1 MSDLRFNVAQLL
13 QQHIG
18 ATRQYEFTD
27 PMLNLGEG
35 LELQPISGTV
45 KFTRTKNGVLAQT
58 TVEGAIVIECVRC
71 LTDFAQPVTVS
82 FDEEYHATVHPTT
95 GSPLPDPE
103 EADMFRINSNHLLDL
118 GDAVREYALLALPIA
133 PICREDCRGLS
144 QSGVNLNEEPE
155 ANTDADEVIDERLA
169 ALKQLLI

>member
-13 QQHIG
+13 QQHVG
-18 ATRQYEFTD
+18 ATRQHEFDD
-27 PMLNLGEG
+27 PVLALGEG
-35 LELQPISGTV
+35 LELRPVSGTV

-58 TVEGAIVIECVRC
+58 TAEGAIVIECVRC
-71 LTDFAQPVTVS
+71 LTDFAQPVAMT
-82 FDEEYHATVHPTT
+82 FDEEYYATVHPTI
-95 GSPLPDPE
+95 GIPLPDPE
-103 EADMFRINSNHLLDL
+103 EADTFRINSNHLLVL

-144 QSGVNLNEEPE
+144 QSGINLNEEPE
-155 ANTDADEVIDERLA
+155 ANTAADEVIDERLA

>member
-13 QQHIG
+13 QQHVG
-18 ATRQYEFTD
+18 ATRQHEFDD
-27 PMLNLGEG
+27 PALDLGEG
-35 LELQPISGTV
+35 LELRPVSGTV

-58 TVEGAIVIECVRC
+58 SAAGSIVIECVRC
-71 LTDFAQPVTVS
+71 LADFAQPVEVS

-103 EADMFRINSNHLLDL
+103 EADTFRINSNHLLDL

-144 QSGVNLNEEPE
+144 QSGVNLNDEPE
-155 ANTDADEVIDERLA
+155 ANTEAEEAIDERLA
-169 ALKQLLI
+169 ALKRLLI